1 MIIWLPY
8 SLRQLTNPLN
18 YLPNTQIE
26 LINPDS
32 RRARFRHALFDF
44 DGTVSLIR
52 EGWQQVMIPMMVE
65 ILLATP
71 EAEDEAAVTQV
82 VTDFV
87 TRLTGKQTIY
97 QMIQLAEE
105 VAQRGG
111 RPLEPLAYKHDYL
124 ERLWSRIEARVADLK
139 AGRLAPAALMVPGAE
154 DILQALRAQ
163 GVTCYLAS
171 GTDEPYVID
180 EAQALGVAG
189 YFNGGIY
196 GALDDYQNFSKKMVI
211 DRILRE
217 NLLAG
222 AELLTFGDGYVEIEN
237 TAAVGGL
244 AVGVARNEADRRGIG
259 ESKRQRL
266 IEAGADIIIPD
277 FREYEALL
285 SYLNLGE

>member
-1 MIIWLPY
+1 MP
-8 SLRQLTNPLN
+8 SN
-18 YLPNTQIE
+18 YLPNTHIE
-26 LINPDS
+26 IINS
-32 RRARFRHALFDF
+32 HITRNRFQHALFDF

-65 ILLATP
+65 VLKATP
-71 EAEDEAAVTQV
+71 QAEDETTLNQI

-105 VAQRGG
+105 VKRRGG
-111 RPLEPLAYKHDYL
+111 QPQEPLAYKHDYL
-124 ERLWSRIEARVADLK
+124 DRLWNRVEGRVAGLK
-139 AGRLAPAALMVPGAE
+139 NGQIDPLEMVVPGAI
-154 DILQALRAQ
+154 DLLKAIRQQ

-180 EAQALGVAG
+180 EARALGVAE
-189 YFNGGIY
+189 YFNGGLY
-196 GALDDYQNFSKKMVI
+196 GALDDYKNFSKKMVI
-211 DRILRE
+211 DRILDQHR
-217 NLLAG
+217 LAG
-222 AELLTFGDGYVEIEN
+222 RELITFGDGYVEIEN

-244 AVGVARNEADRRGIG
+244 AIGVASNEAERQGLDAW
-259 ESKRQRL
+259 KRQRL

-285 SYLNLGE
+285 QYLGL

>member
-1 MIIWLPY
+1 MTT
-8 SLRQLTNPLN
+8 SFD
-18 YLPNTQIE
+18 YLPNTHIE
-26 LINPDS
+26 IIKPDS
-32 RRARFRHALFDF
+32 RPARSQFRHALFDF

-71 EAEDEAAVTQV
+71 GAEDEATLTQGVTE
-82 VTDFV
+82 FV

-97 QMIQLAEE
+97 QMIQLAAE
-105 VAQRGG
+105 VEQRAG
-111 RPLEPLAYKHDYL
+111 RPLDPLVYKHDYL
-124 ERLWSRIEARVADLK
+124 NRLWARIETRVTDLK
-139 AGRLAPAALMVPGAE
+139 EGRLVPSELMVPGVE

-180 EAQALGVAG
+180 EARALGVAG
-189 YFNGGIY
+189 YFNGDIY
-196 GALDDYQNFSKKMVI
+196 GALDDYRNFSKKMVI

-217 NLLAG
+217 HRLSG

-237 TAAVGGL
+237 TAAVGAL
-244 AVGVARNEADRRGIG
+244 AVGVASNEAERRGIDAW
-259 ESKRQRL
+259 KRQRL

-277 FREYEALL
+277 FREYRALL
-285 SYLNLGE
+285 SYLEIGE

>member
-1 MIIWLPY
+1 M
-8 SLRQLTNPLN
+8 N
-18 YLPNTQIE
+18 YLPNTHIE
-26 LINPDS
+26 LINPHF
-32 RRARFRHALFDF
+32 RTARFHHALFDF
-44 DGTVSLIR
+44 DGTISLIR

-71 EAEDEAAVTQV
+71 EAEDETTITQV

-105 VAQRGG
+105 VEQRGG

-124 ERLWSRIEARVADLK
+124 ERLWSRIEARVAALK
-139 AGRLAPAALMVPGAE
+139 TGRLAPAELMVPGAE
-154 DILQALRAQ
+154 DILERLRAQ
-163 GVTCYLAS
+163 RVTCYLAS

-180 EAQALGVAG
+180 EAAALGVAG
-189 YFNGGIY
+189 YFDGGIY

-217 NLLAG
+217 HRLAG

-244 AVGVARNEADRRGIG
+244 AVGVASNEAERRGID
-259 ESKRQRL
+259 EWKRQRL

-277 FREYEALL
+277 FREYRALL
-285 SYLNLGE
+285 SYLEIGG

>member
-1 MIIWLPY
+1 MTN
-8 SLRQLTNPLN
+8 SLNNLS
-18 YLPNTQIE
+18 NTHIE
-26 LINPDS
+26 IINPHLRS
-32 RRARFRHALFDF
+32 ARIRFRHALFDF

-71 EAEDEAAVTQV
+71 EAEDEATITQV

-97 QMIQLAEE
+97 QMIQLAAE
-105 VAQRGG
+105 VERRGG
-111 RPLEPLAYKHDYL
+111 QPLEPLAYKHDYL
-124 ERLWSRIEARVADLK
+124 DRLWVRIEARVAALK
-139 AGRLAPAALMVPGAE
+139 QGRLGPTSLMVPGAAKLLDE
-154 DILQALRAQ
+154 LRTR

-180 EAQALGVAG
+180 EARALDVAG

-196 GALDDYQNFSKKMVI
+196 GALDDYRNFSKKMVI
-211 DRILRE
+211 ERILQEHR
-217 NLLAG
+217 LSG

-244 AVGVARNEADRRGIG
+244 AVGVASNEAERRGIDAW
-259 ESKRQRL
+259 KRQRL

-277 FREYEALL
+277 FREYRALL
-285 SYLNLGE
+285 TYLEIGG